1 MIVDDKTSYEIWDQF
16 LESWPL
22 SRVRNMTLEEYTKA
36 GSQECFTH
44 WIENKLDKMGSIWG
58 GSAFKFGIY
67 SREDRAPK
75 ESAGNRLYS
84 SEYGWFDKYGSTP
97 QEAFTN
103 VKAEIL
109 KTIEAVQSGN
119 LGIIDEVDL
128 GHAFKWKIAFHYQD
142 RKNPQIVP
150 IFKPEALL
158 AITQNENKIPISQIH
173 SQLLNQK
180 QPNVELLS
188 YGRDLWGRYS
198 GMNAIWKIS
207 HGKGDFPDDSRQ
219 KFLDRKV
226 VTVHGSTG
234 KGQGDAFAE
243 EMNPGDFFYLCHGND
258 AGIVLLG
265 RITSDA
271 TSAPDS
277 DGWLE
282 RSYEIIKQLEKPKRY
297 QGISKGWAP
306 NYNSTVKR
314 VKPNELGLFE
324 EHILRKYFELRLS
337 DLDPAYSHSQT
348 ATAERVRGADTTSQ
362 LVGLNTIYYGPP
374 GTGKTYKLLTEIA
387 DKYFVDRAA
396 KKTNAERA
404 IALIDDSNL
413 SWWQSVAL
421 SLLDLGQPS
430 SVPTL
435 AEHPIMQ
442 AKITSSSSKQPRSA
456 IWAHLQMHTK
466 ADCPNVNY
474 SKSAEPLIFWKD
486 ENSIWSIDQELV
498 ETSAPDLIDLLK
510 FYQDT
515 GEETENI
522 RYVFT
527 TFHQSFS
534 YEDFVEGIKPVI
546 DSSLDSTLS
555 YRIEPGVFK
564 SIATRAKANPE
575 KAYAIFIDEINRG
588 NVASIFGELITL
600 IEPDK
605 RLGAANEVIATLPYS
620 KSLFGVPSNLHIIGT
635 MNTADRSIVSL
646 DSALRRRFQFE
657 ECFPEPERIEQP
669 DDLSVDLRELLKVI
683 NQRITM
689 LIDRDHSIGHSYFM
703 GIARATNSLQALR
716 DVFSRSVIPL
726 LEEYF
731 AGDLARVGM
740 ILGERFVQPI
750 ADEEQATP
758 LAPGNWDIGAE
769 TKDVYTLTDVTDL
782 SEEDFASIYEFK

>member
-1 MIVDDKTSYEIWDQF
+1 
-16 LESWPL
+16 
-22 SRVRNMTLEEYTKA
+22 
-36 GSQECFTH
+36 
-44 WIENKLDKMGSIWG
+44 
-58 GSAFKFGIY
+58 
-67 SREDRAPK
+67 
-75 ESAGNRLYS
+75 
-84 SEYGWFDKYGSTP
+84 
-97 QEAFTN
+97 
-103 VKAEIL
+103 
-109 KTIEAVQSGN
+109 
-119 LGIIDEVDL
+119 
-128 GHAFKWKIAFHYQD
+128 
-142 RKNPQIVP
+142 
-150 IFKPEALL
+150 
-158 AITQNENKIPISQIH
+158 
-173 SQLLNQK
+173 
-180 QPNVELLS
+180 
-188 YGRDLWGRYS
+188 
-198 GMNAIWKIS
+198 
-207 HGKGDFPDDSRQ
+207 
-219 KFLDRKV
+219 
-226 VTVHGSTG
+226 
-234 KGQGDAFAE
+234 
-243 EMNPGDFFYLCHGND
+243 
-258 AGIVLLG
+258 
-265 RITSDA
+265 
-271 TSAPDS
+271 
-277 DGWLE
+277 
-282 RSYEIIKQLEKPKRY
+282 
-297 QGISKGWAP
+297 
-306 NYNSTVKR
+306 
-314 VKPNELGLFE
+314 
-324 EHILRKYFELRLS
+324 
-337 DLDPAYSHSQT
+337 
-348 ATAERVRGADTTSQ
+348 
-362 LVGLNTIYYGPP
+362 
-374 GTGKTYKLLTEIA
+374 
-387 DKYFVDRAA
+387 
-396 KKTNAERA
+396 
-404 IALIDDSNL
+404 
-413 SWWQSVAL
+413 
-421 SLLDLGQPS
+421 
-430 SVPTL
+430 
-435 AEHPIMQ
+435 MQ

-486 ENSIWSIDQELV
+486 ENSIWSIDLELV

-534 YEDFVEGIKPVI
+534 YEDFVEGIKPVM
-546 DSSLDSTLS
+546 DSSVDSTLS

-605 RLGAANEVIATLPYS
+605 RIGAANEVIATLPYS
-620 KSLFGVPSNLHIIGT
+620 KSPFGVPPNLHIIGT

-646 DSALRRRFQFE
+646 DSALRRRFKFE

-703 GIARATNSLQALR
+703 GIAKATNSLQALR